1 MHRKLAGLLAVLLV
15 IAVPLGGALALEAKK
30 LREDIIAG
38 LELFVGPMAAAPV
51 AYEEVRVWPQD
62 GSHRV
67 EITGMTSR
75 GGELG
80 YWADLGDLAFSV
92 EETKAGQYRV
102 YDLAVP
108 GSVPVY
114 DADGNRFA
122 LLTYDLE
129 RFDGVWVVALSNFLE
144 LDLLVTD
151 LRFGLADGTFT
162 LAAERLGGISRAEQ
176 GADGR
181 TDQRAKGRATA
192 LRAEIPGEGALEI
205 AEIEVET
212 DVTGMDLEAY
222 AQLTQEYEAL
232 AAREGGPSETDLA
245 AFIQRMSGLNVLP
258 GSFAER
264 FAVSG
269 VRATDAAGQTQF
281 RLDRGELDFAASG
294 FDQALA
300 EVRFGLKHENL
311 EMGESLRAEVGPMGA
326 LAPRNMGLVAALERL
341 PADRIWQSLLRTL
354 SFMLMQGGREGQ
366 DPAAM
371 NQIMMFMLMGEVLP
385 ALTEAGTQLKLPHFL
400 VESEVASMT
409 AEGAFDVNPT
419 SPQGVTGAMDVAV
432 TGLDDVIALLEA
444 EVIAGNQ
451 DAFGGLAMANWM
463 RSLARRETDGESRA
477 VDHYSIRLA
486 ADGQML
492 LNGQPFAA
500 PIMPR

>member
-67 EITGMTSR
+67 EITGVTSR

-92 EETKAGQYRV
+92 EETKAGHYRV

>member
-212 DVTGMDLEAY
+212 GVTGMDLEAY

>member
-67 EITGMTSR
+67 EITGVTSR

>member
-144 LDLLVTD
+144 LHLLVTD

-245 AFIQRMSGLNVLP
+245 AFIQRMSGLNVLL

>member
-151 LRFGLADGTFT
+151 LRFGLADGTIT

-181 TDQRAKGRATA
+181 TDQRAKGRATV

>member
-1 MHRKLAGLLAVLLV
+1 MHRKLAGLLAILLV

-451 DAFGGLAMANWM
+451 DAFGALAMANWM

>member
-92 EETKAGQYRV
+92 EETKAGHYRV

>member
-1 MHRKLAGLLAVLLV
+1 MRRRLFGLLAALLV
-15 IAVPLGGALALEAKK
+15 ITVPLGGALALEAKQ

-38 LELFVGPMAAAPV
+38 LELFIGPMAAAPV
-51 AYEEVRVWPQD
+51 TYEEVRVWPKD

-67 EITGMTSR
+67 EITGLASQ

-92 EETKAGQYRV
+92 QEIKAGHYRV

-108 GSVPVY
+108 ASVPVY
-114 DADGNRFA
+114 DAEGNRFA
-122 LLTYDLE
+122 LLAYELE
-129 RFDGVWVVALSNFLE
+129 RFDGVWVGALSNFLE

-162 LAAERLGGISRAEQ
+162 LAMERLGGISRAEQ
-176 GADGR
+176 GTDGR
-181 TDQRAKGRATA
+181 TDQRAEGRATA
-192 LRAEIPGEGALEI
+192 LRAEIPGEGTFEI

-222 AQLTQEYEAL
+222 AQLTREYEAL
-232 AAREGGPSETDLA
+232 AAREGGPSEADLA
-245 AFIQRMSGLNVLP
+245 AFIQRMSGLDVLP
-258 GSFAER
+258 ASLAER
-264 FAVSG
+264 FAVSD
-269 VRATDAAGQTQF
+269 VRATDAAGQALF
-281 RLDRGELDFAASG
+281 SLDRGELDFAASG

-300 EVRFGLKHENL
+300 EVRIGLKHENF
-311 EMGESLRAEVGPMGA
+311 EMGESLRAEAGPMGA

-341 PADRIWQSLLRTL
+341 PADRIWQSALRTL
-354 SFMLMQGGREGQ
+354 SFMLMQGGQEGQ

-400 VESEVASMT
+400 IESEVSSMT
-409 AEGAFDVNPT
+409 AEGAFDVDPT
-419 SPQGVTGAMDVAV
+419 SPLGVTGAMDVAI

-444 EVIAGNQ
+444 QVNAGNQ
-451 DAFGGLAMANWM
+451 DAFGALGMANWM
-463 RSLARRETDGESRA
+463 RSLAQRETNGQSQV
-477 VDHYSIRLA
+477 VDRYSLQLTP
-486 ADGQML
+486 DGQTL

-500 PIMPR
+500 PMMPQ

>member
-67 EITGMTSR
+67 EITGVTSR

-451 DAFGGLAMANWM
+451 DAFGALAMANWM

>member
-67 EITGMTSR
+67 EITGVTSR

-192 LRAEIPGEGALEI
+192 LRAEIPGEGELEI

>member
-67 EITGMTSR
+67 EITGVTSR

-92 EETKAGQYRV
+92 EETKAGHYRV

-176 GADGR
+176 GTDGR
-181 TDQRAKGRATA
+181 TDQRAKGRATV

-212 DVTGMDLEAY
+212 GVTGMDLEAY

>member
-67 EITGMTSR
+67 EITGVTSR

-129 RFDGVWVVALSNFLE
+129 RFDGVWVGALSNFLE

-181 TDQRAKGRATA
+181 TDQRAKGRATV

>member
-129 RFDGVWVVALSNFLE
+129 RFDGVWVGALSNFLE

-162 LAAERLGGISRAEQ
+162 LAMERLGGISRAEQ
-176 GADGR
+176 GTDGS
-181 TDQRAKGRATA
+181 TDQQAKGRATA
-192 LRAEIPGEGALEI
+192 LRAEIPGEGTFEI

-212 DVTGMDLEAY
+212 GVTGMDLEAY

-451 DAFGGLAMANWM
+451 DAFGALAMANWM

>member
-51 AYEEVRVWPQD
+51 AYEEVRVWPRD

-67 EITGMTSR
+67 EITGVTSR

-92 EETKAGQYRV
+92 EETEAGHYRV

-129 RFDGVWVVALSNFLE
+129 RFDGVWVGALSNFLE

-181 TDQRAKGRATA
+181 TDQRAKGRATV

-258 GSFAER
+258 ASFAER
-264 FAVSG
+264 FAVSD
-269 VRATDAAGQTQF
+269 VRAADAAGQTLF
-281 RLDRGELDFAASG
+281 SLDTGELDFAASG

-300 EVRFGLKHENL
+300 EVRIGLKHENF

-432 TGLDDVIALLEA
+432 TGLDDVIARLEA